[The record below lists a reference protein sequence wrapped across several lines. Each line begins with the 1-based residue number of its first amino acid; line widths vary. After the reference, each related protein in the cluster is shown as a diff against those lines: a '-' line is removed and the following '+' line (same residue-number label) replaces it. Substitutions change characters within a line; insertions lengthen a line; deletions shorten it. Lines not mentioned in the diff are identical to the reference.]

1 MDWDRK
7 RPSDR
12 DTANFAILDQL
23 RGRIKKSAKIWGILF
38 ENRLDKTW
46 SLPVY
51 LRRASTLLFLLCF
64 FSYGVWLE
72 SLLRK
77 AGERRFVRKATFVF
91 GFGVSPN
98 KNLTLRKGGNNE

>member
-51 LRRASTLLFLLCF
+51 LR
-64 FSYGVWLE
+64 
-72 SLLRK
+72 
-77 AGERRFVRKATFVF
+77 
-91 GFGVSPN
+91 
-98 KNLTLRKGGNNE
+98 